1 MLRSLLFLGVVV
13 AVSTAIPALYQSNP
27 DAFEAVFKSV
37 SGSSASTDAASSEI
51 KLTSP
56 TRSAA
61 EQPLGRKVLLQQDPS
76 GHFSAPFRVNGRQ
89 IDALVDT
96 GATLVALNTSTARKV
111 GISLNPADFRHE
123 VSTANGKIRGAAV
136 TIDRLQIGKINL
148 DDVQAIVLDDRALQ
162 TNLIGMSFLGRLAS
176 YKAENGTLLLAQ

>member
-1 MLRSLLFLGVVV
+1 MLRSLLFLGAVVG
-13 AVSTAIPALYQSNP
+13 VSTAIPALYQSNP
-27 DAFEAVFKSV
+27 QAFETVLKSV
-37 SGSSASTDAASSEI
+37 YGTDEPTDATTSEI
-51 KLTSP
+51 NLTTP
-56 TRSAA
+56 APGNID
-61 EQPLGRKVLLQQDPS
+61 QPLGRKVLLQQDQA

-96 GATLVALNTSTARKV
+96 GATLVALTTSTARRV
-111 GISLNPADFRHE
+111 GISLNPSDFRHE

-136 TIDRLQIGKINL
+136 TIARLQIGKINL
-148 DDVQAIVLDDRALQ
+148 DNVQAIVLDDRALQ

>member
-1 MLRSLLFLGVVV
+1 MLRSLIFLGIVVG
-13 AVSTAIPALYQSNP
+13 VSSAIPMLYQSNP
-27 DAFEAVFKSV
+27 QAFDEVVRSLTGHGEPAGATV
-37 SGSSASTDAASSEI
+37 SEV
-51 KLTSP
+51 KLTAMQEP
-56 TRSAA
+56 PI
-61 EQPLGRKVLLQQDPS
+61 EQPLGRKVMLKQDQL

-96 GATLVALNTSTARKV
+96 GATLVALNTSTARRV
-111 GISLNPADFRHE
+111 GISLNPSDFRHE

-136 TIDRLQIGKINL
+136 IIERLQIGKINL
-148 DDVQAIVLDDRALQ
+148 DDVQAIVLDDKALQ

>member
-1 MLRSLLFLGVVV
+1 MLRSLLFLGVILG
-13 AVSTAIPALYQSNP
+13 VSTAIPALYQSNP
-27 DAFEAVFKSV
+27 EAFEAALKSV
-37 SGSSASTDAASSEI
+37 TGTSEPTEAVTSDI
-51 KLTSP
+51 KLTAP
-56 TRSAA
+56 APA
-61 EQPLGRKVLLQQDPS
+61 DVEQPLGRKVRLQQDQA

-96 GATLVALNTSTARKV
+96 GATLVALTTSTARRV

-148 DDVQAIVLDDRALQ
+148 DNVQAIVLDDRALQ